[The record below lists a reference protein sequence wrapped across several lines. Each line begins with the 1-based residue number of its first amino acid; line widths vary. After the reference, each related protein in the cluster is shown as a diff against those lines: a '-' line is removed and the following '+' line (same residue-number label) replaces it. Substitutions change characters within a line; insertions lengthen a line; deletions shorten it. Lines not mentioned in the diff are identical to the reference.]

1 MHLALKVTD
10 LTVHYDAIP
19 VLWDINLEVPCGK
32 FVGILGPN
40 GAGKSTFIQALLGFI
55 PKVSGNI
62 LFSGHH
68 LSKIQRKLA
77 YMPQRASIDWDF
89 PITVKE
95 LVAMGRF
102 NRLGLFKRAQEHDK
116 KVCRDALELVELL
129 PFADRQISKLSG
141 GQQQRLF
148 LARAIAQEADIY
160 FLDEPLS
167 GVDHASEDIIMNIL
181 RTMQLQ
187 NKTIFMVHHDLN
199 TAAKFFD
206 WAILLNLRLVASGPM
221 GKVFVP
227 HLLQEAYGKS
237 LLLYDEVARLAEK
250 RAALPQKG
258 TL

>member
-1 MHLALKVTD
+1 MHLALKVGD
-10 LTVHYDAIP
+10 LTVHYDATA
-19 VLWDINLEVPCGK
+19 VLWDINLEVPTGK

-40 GAGKSTFIQALLGFI
+40 GAGKSTFIKSLLGLV
-55 PKVSGNI
+55 PTVSGNI
-62 LFSGHH
+62 LFLGRH
-68 LSKIQRKLA
+68 LPKMQRKIA
-77 YMPQRASIDWDF
+77 YMPQRAAIDWDF

-102 NRLGLFKRAQEHDK
+102 NKLGLFKRADSLDK
-116 KVCRDALELVELL
+116 KICSDALEQVDLL
-129 PFADRQISKLSG
+129 PYADRQISKLSG

-181 RTMQLQ
+181 RAMQLQ

-206 WAILLNLRLVASGPM
+206 WAILINVRLVASGPM
-221 GKVFVP
+221 ERVFVP

-237 LLLYDEVARLAEK
+237 LLLYDEVARLAETRGSLLK
-250 RAALPQKG
+250 EEGR
-258 TL
+258 